1 MWLIKCFNLKIGIL
15 SNDDGDGN
23 KNGKKP
29 IGLDWQNNNAFC
41 TGLSRCCMN
50 TMQKVPNFTFCR
62 GQKHN

>member
-1 MWLIKCFNLKIGIL
+1 MMMAMATRMA
-15 SNDDGDGN
+15 
-23 KNGKKP
+23 

-41 TGLSRCCMN
+41 TDLSRCCMN